1 MMDHAKLAQLLF
13 PHVTQTPQQLLE
25 EVFPPRQLKD
35 GALVTRF
42 APSPTGFLHIGG
54 VFTAMV
60 GERAAH
66 TSGGRVILRI
76 EDTDKKR
83 EVAGGVGQIVQGLR
97 DFGINFDEGA
107 TGDDSE
113 TGDYAPYTQSKRAQY
128 YHVFCK
134 DLVEKGLAYPCFCS
148 AEEIAELRAGQEAQG
163 VTPGY
168 WGEYAKCRELT
179 LEQIEENLKAGK
191 PYVMRMRSPGK
202 PGDRVKYKDG
212 IRGDIEM
219 EANFVDV
226 VLLKSDGIPTYHF
239 AHIVDDTLMRV
250 NQIIRADEWIASVPI
265 HLQMFWLCG
274 LKAPKY
280 AHVSPIMKEEDGSKR
295 KLSKRKD
302 PEAAVDFFVEEGYP
316 AEAVVEYL
324 LTIAN
329 SNFEDWRKQNKT
341 AHYNEFPFKLN
352 KMSASGA
359 LFDMMKLN
367 SVSADVISRMDA
379 QQVCDLVTAWAQ
391 RYDAAL
397 YGLLAANPD
406 YAKALF
412 AIDRG
417 GKKPRK
423 DIVKWKDVPG
433 YAAYFYDELFTRD
446 EELEMNKNLQRK
458 VLEAYIAVMDCQ
470 DDKDTWFGKMKD
482 ICEPLGFTPDVKAY
496 KADPALYKGHVGDVS
511 AVVRMAICG
520 RKNTPDLHAIMAL
533 LGQDKCLRR
542 LKDYMAELEGEPA
555 FTNVIPGHTGFVIK

>member
-83 EVAGGVGQIVQGLR
+83 EVKGGVSQIVQGLT
-97 DFGINFDEGA
+97 DFGITFDEGA
-107 TGDDSE
+107 TGDDTE
-113 TGDYAPYTQSKRAQY
+113 QGDYAPYTQSKRAQY

-148 AEEIAELRAGQEAQG
+148 AEEIAELRAGQEEKG

-168 WGEYAKCRELT
+168 WGEYAKCRDLT

-250 NQIIRADEWIASVPI
+250 NQVIRADEWIASVPI

-367 SVSADVISRMDA
+367 SVSADVISRMDNLQVYA
-379 QQVCDLVTAWAQ
+379 QVLAWAQ

-406 YAKALF
+406 YGKALF

-423 DIVKWKDVPG
+423 DIIKWKDVAG

-446 EELEMNKNLQRK
+446 EELEMDKDLQLQ
-458 VLEAYIAVMDCQ
+458 VLEAYTAVMDCQ

-482 ICEPLGFTPDVKAY
+482 ICEPLGMSPDVKAY
-496 KADPALYKGHVGDVS
+496 KAAPDQFKGHVGDVS

-520 RKNTPDLHAIMAL
+520 RRNTPDLHAIMAL
-533 LGQDKCLRR
+533 LGQEKCLRR
-542 LKDYMAELEGEPA
+542 LDEYKAILEGKKPFA
-555 FTNVIPGHTGFVIK
+555 DAIPGHTGFVIQ

>member
-13 PHVTQTPQQLLE
+13 PNVTQTPQQLLE
-25 EVFPPRQLKD
+25 EVFPPRQLKE

-113 TGDYAPYTQSKRAQY
+113 SGDYAPYTQSKRARY

-148 AEEIAELRAGQEAQG
+148 AEEIAQLRAGQEEQG

-168 WGEYAKCRELT
+168 WGEYAKCRDLT
-179 LEQIEENLKAGK
+179 LEQIEENIKAGK

-250 NQIIRADEWIASVPI
+250 NQVIRADEWIASVPI

-367 SVSADVISRMDA
+367 SVSADVISRMDNL
-379 QQVCDLVTAWAQ
+379 QVYEQVLAWAQ

-406 YAKALF
+406 YGKALF

-423 DIVKWKDVPG
+423 DIIKWKDVAG

-446 EELEMNKNLQRK
+446 EALEMDKDLQLQ
-458 VLEAYIAVMDCQ
+458 VLEAYTAVMDCQ

-482 ICEPLGFTPDVKAY
+482 ICEPLGMSPDVKAY
-496 KADPALYKGHVGDVS
+496 KAAPDQFKGHVGDVS

-520 RKNTPDLHAIMAL
+520 RRNTPDLHAIMAL
-533 LGQDKCLRR
+533 LGQEKCLCR
-542 LKDYMAELEGEPA
+542 LDEYKAILEGKKPFA
-555 FTNVIPGHTGFVIK
+555 DAIPGHTGFVIQ

>member
-25 EVFPPRQLKD
+25 EVFPPRDLKE

-83 EVAGGVGQIVQGLR
+83 EVAGGVNQIVQGLR
-97 DFGINFDEGA
+97 DFGITFDEGA
-107 TGDDSE
+107 TGDDTES
-113 TGDYAPYTQSKRAQY
+113 GDYAPYTQSKRAQY

-168 WGEYAKCRELT
+168 WGEYAKCRDLT

-250 NQIIRADEWIASVPI
+250 NQVIRADEWIASVPI

-302 PEAAVDFFVEEGYP
+302 PEAAVDFFVQEGYP

-367 SVSADVISRMDA
+367 SVSAEVISRMDNV
-379 QQVCDLVTAWAQ
+379 QVYDQVLAWAM
-391 RYDAAL
+391 RFDAGL
-397 YGLLAANPD
+397 YGLLAAAPD

-423 DIVKWKDVPG
+423 DIVKWTDVAG

-446 EELEMNKNLQRK
+446 EELEMDKDLQK
-458 VLEAYIAVMDCQ
+458 QVLEAYQPIMNCA

-482 ICEPLGFTPDVKAY
+482 ICEPLGMSPDVKAY
-496 KADPALYKGHVGDVS
+496 KAAPEQFKGHVGDVS

-533 LGQDKCLRR
+533 LGQEKCLQR
-542 LKDYMAELEGEPA
+542 LQEYKSVLEGKEPCA
-555 FTNVIPGHTGFVIK
+555 NTIPGHTGFVIK